1 MTIGEKL
8 RQLRLSLKVS
18 QSELTQGVIS
28 ITTLSRIENDKNSIE
43 ADDLIEVLQ
52 KNKVSVG
59 GFLKEFLPIFPSIRD
74 YELLIMQA
82 YEKNDIS
89 KLVAFRKD
97 PVIAK
102 GVFKYILED
111 MVRVLKEEKTSYQEI
126 IYKKVNLMRRKSE
139 IFLWCLWCGLNLY
152 PYPQGDFLSIAEE
165 ELKET
170 DIRSLSNRKIYFVS
184 KIALLLAEQA
194 DKNSERQYALSFLEN
209 LPQVSEVFKQKD
221 KVIIR

>member
-8 RQLRLSLKVS
+8 RQLRLSLNVS
-18 QSELTQGVIS
+18 QSELTRDVIS
-28 ITTLSRIENDKNSIE
+28 VTTLSRIENDKNSIE
-43 ADDLIEVLQ
+43 ADDLIGMLQ

-89 KLVAFRKD
+89 TLVAFRKD

-111 MVRVLKEEKTSYQEI
+111 MVRILKEEKTSYQEI
-126 IYKKVNLMRRKSE
+126 IYKKVNLMRGNSE
-139 IFLWCLWCGLNLY
+139 LFLWFLWCTLVL
-152 PYPQGDFLSIAEE
+152 YPQGDFLSIAEE

-170 DIRSLSNRKIYFVS
+170 DIRNLSNGKIYFVS

-194 DKNSERQYALSFLEN
+194 DKNSVRQRYALSFLEN
-209 LPQVSEVFKQKD
+209 LPQVSEVFEQKD
-221 KVIIR
+221 RVIK

>member
-8 RQLRLSLKVS
+8 RQLRLSLNVS
-18 QSELTQGVIS
+18 QSELTRDVIS
-28 ITTLSRIENDKNSIE
+28 VTTLSRIENDKNSIE
-43 ADDLIEVLQ
+43 ADDLIGMLQ

-59 GFLKEFLPIFPSIRD
+59 GFLKEFLPNFPSIRG

-111 MVRVLKEEKTSYQEI
+111 MLRVLKGEKTSYQEI
-126 IYKKVNLMRRKSE
+126 IYKKVNLMRGNSE
-139 IFLWCLWCGLNLY
+139 LFLWFLWCGLIL
-152 PYPQGDFLSIAEE
+152 YPQGDFLSIAEE

-170 DIRSLSNRKIYFVS
+170 DIRNLSNGKIYFVS

-194 DKNSERQYALSFLEN
+194 DKNSGRQRYALSFLEN
-209 LPQVSEVFKQKD
+209 LPQVSEVFEQKR
-221 KVIIR
+221 KVY

>member
-8 RQLRLSLKVS
+8 RQLRLSLNVS
-18 QSELTQGVIS
+18 QSELTRDVIS
-28 ITTLSRIENDKNSIE
+28 VTTLSRIENDKNSIE
-43 ADDLIEVLQ
+43 ADDLIGMLQ

-59 GFLKEFLPIFPSIRD
+59 GFLKEFLPVSPSIRG

-97 PVIAK
+97 SVIAK

-111 MVRVLKEEKTSYQEI
+111 MVRVLKGEKTSYQEI
-126 IYKKVNLMRRKSE
+126 IYKKVNSIRGNSE
-139 IFLWCLWCGLNLY
+139 LFLWFLWCALVL
-152 PYPQGDFLSIAEE
+152 YPQGDFLSIAEE

-170 DIRSLSNRKIYFVS
+170 DIRNLSNGKIYFVS

-194 DKNSERQYALSFLEN
+194 DKNSVRQRYALSFLEN
-209 LPQVSEVFKQKD
+209 LPQVSEVFEQKD
-221 KVIIR
+221 RIIK